1 MSLATFAAVLVAGA
15 AGGVARAWTS
25 WAVAQVVAR
34 PGAGTLVVNLLG
46 AFLAGVLASGGR
58 APGVETGVATVVAVG
73 FLGAFSTFSTWMVE
87 LHGRWRA
94 GERAAVG
101 LEAVATLAA
110 GAALA
115 ALGAR
120 LAG

>member
-34 PGAGTLVVNLLG
+34 PGAGTLAVNLLG
-46 AFLAGVLASGGR
+46 AFLAGVLAGGGR
-58 APGVETGVATVVAVG
+58 APGVATVVAVG